1 MLHGCGACPKGKV
14 ALLASALCP
23 LPRSCWACFRPACRN
38 PVRKSAQWL
47 DTSGC
52 EGMRQK
58 VARLVS
64 ELKQL
69 VTALADEQAVRAL
82 LHEPEWRSLRNELVN
97 FLLSLAATTWPAA
110 KESTS
115 ETAPW
120 LSPSVQRL
128 QRLQQ
133 SPIRR
138 AHVMWVLSLLM
149 SSVSPALLSEEE
161 INQHIA
167 AAGRGV
173 WWGKRCMGCYKA
185 WQRPLTCPDC
195 NRGKALS
202 SRYRSPAQP
211 SPAQPSPAQP
221 SPAQQ
226 LAPGVYSCVLYGL
239 SDLSCLQ
246 DALLR
251 KRGGFGCSVRQPS
264 PRVLPLQVRA
274 RQSSAELAAPFW
286 RERCTLGSSA
296 AKIDCCRPSD

>member
-1 MLHGCGACPKGKV
+1 
-14 ALLASALCP
+14 
-23 LPRSCWACFRPACRN
+23 
-38 PVRKSAQWL
+38 
-47 DTSGC
+47 
-52 EGMRQK
+52 MRQK

-82 LHEPEWRSLRNELVN
+82 LNEPEWRSLRNELIN

-110 KESTS
+110 KESAS

-211 SPAQPSPAQP
+211 SPAA
-221 SPAQQ
+221 
-226 LAPGVYSCVLYGL
+226 
-239 SDLSCLQ
+239 
-246 DALLR
+246 
-251 KRGGFGCSVRQPS
+251 
-264 PRVLPLQVRA
+264 
-274 RQSSAELAAPFW
+274 
-286 RERCTLGSSA
+286 
-296 AKIDCCRPSD
+296 

>member
-1 MLHGCGACPKGKV
+1 MMQRVPQILYKILRSKGY
-14 ALLASALCP
+14 
-23 LPRSCWACFRPACRN
+23 
-38 PVRKSAQWL
+38 
-47 DTSGC
+47 

-82 LHEPEWRSLRNELVN
+82 LNEPEWRSLRNEIIN

-110 KESTS
+110 KESAS

-149 SSVSPALLSEEE
+149 SRVSPALLSEEE

-202 SRYRSPAQP
+202 SRMRCSVKGEASGARCGGRLPEFCHCKSVRGNHLP
-211 SPAQPSPAQP
+211 SSRRPS
-221 SPAQQ
+221 
-226 LAPGVYSCVLYGL
+226 GEN
-239 SDLSCLQ
+239 
-246 DALLR
+246 DAL
-251 KRGGFGCSVRQPS
+251 SVRLPLRS
-264 PRVLPLQVRA
+264 IAAAPLTDCSSLPTNVLP
-274 RQSSAELAAPFW
+274 STAAGV
-286 RERCTLGSSA
+286 C
-296 AKIDCCRPSD
+296 AKKLLLRS

>member
-1 MLHGCGACPKGKV
+1 
-14 ALLASALCP
+14 
-23 LPRSCWACFRPACRN
+23 
-38 PVRKSAQWL
+38 
-47 DTSGC
+47 
-52 EGMRQK
+52 
-58 VARLVS
+58 
-64 ELKQL
+64 
-69 VTALADEQAVRAL
+69 
-82 LHEPEWRSLRNELVN
+82 
-97 FLLSLAATTWPAA
+97 
-110 KESTS
+110 
-115 ETAPW
+115 
-120 LSPSVQRL
+120 
-128 QRLQQ
+128 
-133 SPIRR
+133 
-138 AHVMWVLSLLM
+138 M

-185 WQRPLTCPDC
+185 WQRPLSCPDC

-211 SPAQPSPAQP
+211 SPAQ
-221 SPAQQ
+221 Q
-226 LAPGVYSCVLYGL
+226 LAPGVYSCVLYGV

-251 KRGGFGCSVRQPS
+251 KRGGLGCSVRQPS

-274 RQSSAELAAPFW
+274 RQSSAELAAPFS